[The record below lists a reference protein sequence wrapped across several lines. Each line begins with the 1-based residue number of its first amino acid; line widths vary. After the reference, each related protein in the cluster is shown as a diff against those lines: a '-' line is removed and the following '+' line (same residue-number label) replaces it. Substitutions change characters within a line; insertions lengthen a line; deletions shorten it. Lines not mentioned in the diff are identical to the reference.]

1 MAKNIIISVNPSNS
15 SEILGQ
21 VPFSTE
27 KEIVSKVDLAQK
39 AKKLW
44 KELGV
49 EGRNKYL
56 TKIIEGFTEN
66 QEELATLQAKEMGMP
81 ISDATVDVEDGIRYS
96 QWYLDHATEYLSP
109 QKTFENDQIYHQV
122 FHEPYGVAAVITP
135 WNFPISNFVWG
146 VMQNLV
152 VGNTVVF
159 KHSEECPLF
168 GKKLEGIIL
177 KVNLPEGVFSEVY
190 GDGKVGDFLV
200 HQNINLIWFTGST
213 KVGQLLYKIAA
224 EKFIKAVFELG
235 GSSPGIVF
243 ADADLDRTLESIFM
257 NRFLNCGQVC
267 DGLKR
272 LIVHQSRFNEI
283 VDKLKKLIQ
292 TKKVGDALDPATNI
306 GPLVAKRQLDAL
318 KVQYQ
323 DALDKGAKVE
333 RGGNDI
339 TKLPGFFFEPTLLT
353 HVTSDMKVW
362 QEEVF
367 GPILPIVTFETED
380 EAIKLANDTKY
391 GLGSYIFTEDKTLAA
406 RVASQIEA
414 GMVGI
419 NNAYYGQPCSPFGGQ
434 KLSGMGRDHGVFGFH
449 DLTQVKVVAFEK

>member
-1 MAKNIIISVNPSNS
+1 MTNNVIVSTNPSTA
-15 SEILGQ
+15 EVLGQ
-21 VPFSTE
+21 VPFSTDE
-27 KEIVSKVDLAQK
+27 EIISKVNLAQK

-56 TKIIEGFTEN
+56 SKIIEGITEN

-81 ISDATVDVEDGIRYS
+81 ISDTTVDVEDGIRYS
-96 QWYLDHATEYLSP
+96 QWYLDHANEYLSP

-122 FHEPYGVAAVITP
+122 FHEPCGVAAVITP

-168 GKKLEGIIL
+168 GKKLEEIIS
-177 KVNLPEGVFSEVY
+177 KANLPEGVFSEVY

-213 KVGQLLYKIAA
+213 KVGQLLYKVAA

-235 GSSPGIVF
+235 GSSPGVVF
-243 ADADLDRTLESIFM
+243 ADADVDRTLESIFM

-272 LIVHQSRFNEI
+272 LIVHQSRFDEV

-292 TKKVGDALDPATNI
+292 TKKVGDALDQATNI
-306 GPLVAKRQLDAL
+306 GPLVAKRQLDVL
-318 KVQYQ
+318 KVQFQ
-323 DALDKGAKVE
+323 DAVDKGAKVE
-333 RGGNDI
+333 IGGQEMTNL
-339 TKLPGFFFEPTLLT
+339 KGFFFEPTILT
-353 HVTSDMKVW
+353 NVTSDMKVW

-367 GPILPIVTFETED
+367 GPILPIVTFETEE

-391 GLGSYIFTEDKTLAA
+391 GLGSYVFTEDKTLAA
-406 RVASQIEA
+406 KVASQIEA
-414 GMVGI
+414 GMVEI
-419 NNAYYGQPCSPFGGQ
+419 NTAYYGQPCSPFGGQ

-449 DLTQVKVVAFEK
+449 DLTQLKVVAFEK

>member
-292 TKKVGDALDPATNI
+292 TKKVG
-306 GPLVAKRQLDAL
+306 
-318 KVQYQ
+318 
-323 DALDKGAKVE
+323 
-333 RGGNDI
+333 
-339 TKLPGFFFEPTLLT
+339 
-353 HVTSDMKVW
+353 
-362 QEEVF
+362 
-367 GPILPIVTFETED
+367 
-380 EAIKLANDTKY
+380 
-391 GLGSYIFTEDKTLAA
+391 
-406 RVASQIEA
+406 
-414 GMVGI
+414 
-419 NNAYYGQPCSPFGGQ
+419 C
-434 KLSGMGRDHGVFGFH
+434 
-449 DLTQVKVVAFEK
+449 

>member
-1 MAKNIIISVNPSNS
+1 MAAKTIVSINPSTAEVLGEVPSSENEEIII
-15 SEILGQ
+15 
-21 VPFSTE
+21 
-27 KEIVSKVDLAQK
+27 KVTQAQK

-44 KELGV
+44 KELGI

-56 TKIIEGFTEN
+56 SKIIVLIKVNKEK
-66 QEELATLQAKEMGMP
+66 LATLQAQEMGMP
-81 ISDATVDVEDGIRYS
+81 ISDALIDVDDGIRYS
-96 QWYLDHATEYLSP
+96 QWYLDHASEYLSP

-146 VMQNLV
+146 VMQNLT
-152 VGNTVVF
+152 VGNVVVF

-168 GKKLEGIIL
+168 GKKLEEIIS
-177 KVNLPEGVFSEVY
+177 KANLPDGVFSEVY
-190 GDGKVGDFLV
+190 GDGEVGDFLV
-200 HQNINLIWFTGST
+200 HQNIDLIWFTGST
-213 KVGQLLYKIAA
+213 KVGQQLYKIAA

-243 ADADLDRTLESIFM
+243 ADADIDRTLESIFSD
-257 NRFLNCGQVC
+257 RFFNCGQVC

-272 LIVHQSRFNEI
+272 LIVHKSRFSEV

-292 TKKVGDALDPATNI
+292 IKKIGNALDPTTNI

-318 KVQYQ
+318 KVQFQ
-323 DALDKGAKVE
+323 DAIDKGAKIE
-333 RGGNDI
+333 IGGKEI
-339 TKLPGFFFEPTLLT
+339 TNLKGFFFEPTLLT
-353 HVTSDMKVW
+353 NVTPDMKVW
-362 QEEVF
+362 KEEVF
-367 GPILPIVTFETED
+367 GPILPIVTFETEE
-380 EAIKLANDTKY
+380 EAITLANDTKY
-391 GLGSYIFTEDKTLAA
+391 GLGSYVFTEDKTLAA

-434 KLSGMGRDHGVFGFH
+434 KLSGMGRDHGAFGLH
-449 DLTQVKVVAFEK
+449 DLTQLKVVAFEK

>member
-1 MAKNIIISVNPSNS
+1 MTNNVIVSINPSTA
-15 SEILGQ
+15 EVLGQ
-21 VPFSTE
+21 VDCSSDE
-27 KEIVSKVDLAQK
+27 EIVLKIDQAQK

-56 TKIIEGFTEN
+56 AKIIELISEN
-66 QEELATLQAKEMGMP
+66 ADELATLQAKEMGMP
-81 ISDATVDVEDGIRYS
+81 ISDTKIDVEDGIRYS
-96 QWYLDHATEYLSP
+96 QWYLDHASEYLAP
-109 QKTFENDQIYHQV
+109 QKTYENDQIYHQV

-152 VGNTVVF
+152 VGNVVVF

-168 GKKLEGIIL
+168 GKKLEEIIS
-177 KVNLPEGVFSEVY
+177 KANLPEGVFSEVY

-200 HQNINLIWFTGST
+200 HQNIDLIWFTGST
-213 KVGQLLYKIAA
+213 KVGQYLYKIAA

-243 ADADLDRTLESIFM
+243 ADADIDRTLESIFM

-272 LIVHQSRFNEI
+272 LIVHKSRLDEV

-292 TKKVGDALDPATNI
+292 SKKVGDALDPTTNI
-306 GPLVAKRQLDAL
+306 GPLVANRQLDTL
-318 KVQYQ
+318 KEQFQ
-323 DALDKGAKVE
+323 DALDKKAKIE
-333 RGGNDI
+333 IGGKELTNR
-339 TKLPGFFFEPTLLT
+339 KGFFFEPTILT
-353 HVTSDMKVW
+353 NVTFDMKVW

-367 GPILPIVTFETED
+367 GPILPIVTFETVE
-380 EAIKLANDTKY
+380 EAINLANDTKY
-391 GLGSYIFTEDKTLAA
+391 GLGSYIFTKDKNLAVK
-406 RVASQIEA
+406 VASQIEA
-414 GMVGI
+414 GMVGV

-434 KLSGMGRDHGVFGFH
+434 KHSGMGRDHGVFGFH
-449 DLTQVKVVAFEK
+449 DLTQLKVVAFEK